1 MPTVQQVAARVDTI
15 IQDLTIINNQISESY
30 DSLTNGA
37 TNNTTF
43 IESQI
48 DQANSSADMYDR
60 KFQEKEAELQATGG
74 KTRRQTLQEYVLL
87 FFFCSY
93 FILAISNALYITSVE
108 GAEKG
113 IRGFI
118 IYTLLIFPIAALMIK
133 FL

>member
-1 MPTVQQVAARVDTI
+1 MPAVRDVAARVDTI

-30 DSLTNGA
+30 DSLTNG
-37 TNNTTF
+37 TTGTTF

-93 FILAISNALYITSVE
+93 FILAISNTLYITSVE

-113 IRGFI
+113 IRGII